1 MQSYHLIL
9 CLFGIILTVGCKPKG
24 VPSSRALTDQG
35 NHQSSGN
42 LQQQSLALDGTGQ
55 CKVKVINIAKDDYRY
70 SFYDRL
76 MRLALS
82 KSDEAQGSCSYEAL
96 DQMSHTRKFNLL
108 ARGQLDIAGNVTS
121 TAIERD
127 AEPVRIPV
135 HMGLHGFRLLV
146 IRKGDEAR
154 FAGVKTNDD
163 LAAFR
168 GGVVQG
174 WQVADVLAENGLKSV
189 SNDEYEALFRM
200 LQKGRIDYIPLALF
214 EVYLEVAKRPQYDL
228 TVEPTILLQYPSTD
242 YFFVNAARP
251 ALRQRLTNGLVA
263 AIADGSRDSLMES
276 FLSLSEF
283 VKRAE
288 LSSRTSIHLSNS
300 VDPANAPRDIA
311 KYWFSFDNFP
321 QNKG

>member
-1 MQSYHLIL
+1 M
-9 CLFGIILTVGCKPKG
+9 LTLGCKPKAAS
-24 VPSSRALTDQG
+24 PSIALTNQG
-35 NHQSSGN
+35 NNRSSGH
-42 LQQQSLALDGTGQ
+42 QQQAPLALDEAGQ

-82 KSDEAQGSCSYEAL
+82 KSDQAQGSCAYEAL

-108 ARGQLDIAGNVTS
+108 SRGQLDIAGNVSS
-121 TAIERD
+121 TGLERE

-174 WQVADVLAENGLKSV
+174 WQVADVLAENGLNYV
-189 SNDEYEALFRM
+189 INDEYEALFRM

-228 TVEPTILLQYPSTD
+228 TVESSILLQYPSTD

-251 ALRQRLTNGLVA
+251 ALRQRLTNGLIA
-263 AIADGSRDSLMES
+263 AIADGSRDRLMES
-276 FLSLSEF
+276 FLSVSDF

-288 LSSRTSIHLSNS
+288 LSARTFIQLSNS
-300 VDPANAPRDIA
+300 VDPANAPRDITD
-311 KYWFSFDNFP
+311 YWFSFDNLP
-321 QNKG
+321 PKKG

>member
-1 MQSYHLIL
+1 MQSYPLIL
-9 CLFGIILTVGCKPKG
+9 CLFGIILTLGCKPKVG
-24 VPSSRALTDQG
+24 SPSHALTVQA
-35 NHQSSGN
+35 NHLSSGN
-42 LQQQSLALDGTGQ
+42 LQQQALALDETGQ
-55 CKVKVINIAKDDYRY
+55 CTVKVINIAKDDYRY

-82 KSDEAQGSCSYEAL
+82 KSDQALGSCSYEAV

-121 TAIERD
+121 TAIERE

-135 HMGLHGFRLLV
+135 HMGLHGFRLLI
-146 IRKGDEAR
+146 IRKGDEGR
-154 FAGVKTNDD
+154 FAGVKTLED

-200 LQKGRIDYIPLALF
+200 LQKGRIDYIPLSLF

-228 TVEPTILLQYPSTD
+228 TVEPTLLLRYPSTD
-242 YFFVNAARP
+242 YFFVNASRP
-251 ALRQRLTNGLVA
+251 VLRQRLTNGLLE

-288 LSSRTSIHLSNS
+288 LSARTIIHLSNS

-311 KYWFSFDNFP
+311 KYWFSFDNLP

>member
-42 LQQQSLALDGTGQ
+42 LQPKPLALDEKGQ
-55 CKVKVINIAKDDYRY
+55 CKVRVINIAKDDYRY

-82 KSDEAQGSCSYEAL
+82 KSDQAQGNCTYEAL

-108 ARGQLDIAGNVTS
+108 SHGQLDIAGNVS
-121 TAIERD
+121 SIGLEREV
-127 AEPVRIPV
+127 EPVRIPV

-163 LAAFR
+163 LAPFR

-174 WQVADVLAENGLKSV
+174 WQVADVLAENGLDFII
-189 SNDEYEALFRM
+189 NDEYEALFRM

-228 TVEPTILLQYPSTD
+228 TVEPTLSLQYPSTD
-242 YFFVNAARP
+242 YFFVNASRP
-251 ALRQRLTNGLVA
+251 VLKQRLTEGLKE
-263 AIADGSRDSLMES
+263 AIADGSRDRLVES

-288 LSSRTSIHLSNS
+288 LSARTILHLSNS
-300 VDPANAPRDIA
+300 ADPANSPRGVA
-311 KYWFSFDNFP
+311 NYWFRLDNSP

>member
-1 MQSYHLIL
+1 MQSYALIC
-9 CLFGIILTVGCKPKG
+9 CLFGIVVSLGCKPKG
-24 VPSSRALTDQG
+24 VQTSNVATDPTKIKSSEDLRQNA
-35 NHQSSGN
+35 
-42 LQQQSLALDGTGQ
+42 LALHETGQ

-82 KSDEAQGSCSYEAL
+82 KSDQSQGSCSYEGV

-108 ARGQLDIAGNVTS
+108 SRGQLDIAGNVSS
-121 TAIERD
+121 TLIERD

-163 LAAFR
+163 LAALR

-174 WQVADVLAENGLKSV
+174 WQVADVLAENGLNFV
-189 SNDEYEALFRM
+189 INDEYEALFRM

-214 EVYLEVAKRPQYDL
+214 EVYLEVAKRPQYEL
-228 TVEPTILLQYPSTD
+228 TVEPSLLLQYPSTD

-251 ALRQRLTNGLVA
+251 ALRQRLTSGLLA
-263 AIADGSRDSLMES
+263 SIADGSRDRLIES

-288 LSSRTSIHLSNS
+288 IPARSIIHLSNS
-300 VDPANAPRDIA
+300 MDPANAPRSVA
-311 KYWFSFDNFP
+311 NYWFSFDNLL